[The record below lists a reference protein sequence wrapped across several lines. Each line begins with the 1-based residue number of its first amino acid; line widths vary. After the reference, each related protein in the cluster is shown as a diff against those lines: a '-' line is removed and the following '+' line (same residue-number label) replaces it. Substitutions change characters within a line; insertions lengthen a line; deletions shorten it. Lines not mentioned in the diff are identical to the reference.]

1 MKITL
6 RNTSIGL
13 AAFANSSVEAPPEVA
28 PSLVDAV
35 SDPGYGAA
43 AGSPSAPPNPE
54 ISKKPK
60 PKKRPRCSV
69 AVEPVSPPT
78 YAKAKLEVKS
88 EAHAPSHGACAFA
101 YVRFSLYYHNRDCPA
116 PVSVH
121 MYDLHLAIL
130 YF

>member
-88 EAHAPSHGACAFA
+88 EAHAPSHGHNLGGGPCTPQVLVGGYASSSW
-101 YVRFSLYYHNRDCPA
+101 SLRK
-116 PVSVH
+116 
-121 MYDLHLAIL
+121 
-130 YF
+130 F